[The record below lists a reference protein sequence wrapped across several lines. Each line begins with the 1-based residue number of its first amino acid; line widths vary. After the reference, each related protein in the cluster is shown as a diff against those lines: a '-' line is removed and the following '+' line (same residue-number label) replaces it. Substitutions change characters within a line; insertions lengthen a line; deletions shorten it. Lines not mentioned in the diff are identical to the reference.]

1 VAKVDVCTIVEI
13 AVMVVVELG
22 VSSEME
28 KFVDVDV
35 EVGADVTEGTGDD
48 WKVEVVIVELDPPP
62 EPPPG
67 NIVSLVGYPEPV
79 PGVTLIIVGVVGV
92 GFIPLLVPAGLLVVG
107 IMEVELVCV
116 CASFEDC
123 VPVVASATEAVS

>member
-1 VAKVDVCTIVEI
+1 
-13 AVMVVVELG
+13 MVVVELG

-28 KFVDVDV
+28 KLVDVDV

-48 WKVEVVIVELDPPP
+48 WKVEVVIVELD
-62 EPPPG
+62 PPPG

-92 GFIPLLVPAGLLVVG
+92 GFIPLLVLVGLLVVG

-123 VPVVASATEAVS
+123 VPVVASVTEAVS